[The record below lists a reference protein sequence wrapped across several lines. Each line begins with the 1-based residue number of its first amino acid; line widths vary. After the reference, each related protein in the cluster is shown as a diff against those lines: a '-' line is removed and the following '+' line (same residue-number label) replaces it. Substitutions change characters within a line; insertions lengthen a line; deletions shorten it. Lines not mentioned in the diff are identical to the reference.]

1 MHADIREQIAGIRC
15 LLLSHKF
22 LRSNSDPLAWQ
33 QPSSSSQSFYHLII
47 CCGLKIEVILNRV
60 YMWGV
65 CTAALDALEL
75 SLEEVVR
82 NPMRMLSIKP
92 EPSATVAQALNH

>member
-1 MHADIREQIAGIRC
+1 
-15 LLLSHKF
+15 
-22 LRSNSDPLAWQ
+22 
-33 QPSSSSQSFYHLII
+33 
-47 CCGLKIEVILNRV
+47 
-60 YMWGV
+60 MWGV

>member
-1 MHADIREQIAGIRC
+1 
-15 LLLSHKF
+15 
-22 LRSNSDPLAWQ
+22 
-33 QPSSSSQSFYHLII
+33 
-47 CCGLKIEVILNRV
+47 
-60 YMWGV
+60 MWGV

-92 EPSATVAQALNH
+92 EPSAITAPVSSSPEHMLIATRQLGLANVGFYIFIL